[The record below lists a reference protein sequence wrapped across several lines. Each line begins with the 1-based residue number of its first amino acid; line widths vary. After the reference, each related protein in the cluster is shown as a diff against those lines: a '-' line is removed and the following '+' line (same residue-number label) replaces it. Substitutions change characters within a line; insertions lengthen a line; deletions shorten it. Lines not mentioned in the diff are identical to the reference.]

1 MFKTILRSSVLKAL
15 SLFLSRLSALLLVPS
30 SATDPSFNVP
40 LSISIS
46 KDPKLQDSDSHFA
59 SNFPLAL
66 RYNLH
71 IVRCATTVK
80 FFLNKIAAAENGF
93 PSFVEE
99 TLRPWRGKLTE
110 LIGRV
115 MNPVVASYKTAI
127 TEVCK
132 KSRIEGAFTE
142 RGNRGRANSGDGEL
156 SSLGLNVAPLA
167 TVRATSQVRSLSLG
181 RSSTP
186 TPLASAHH
194 HSSPGSSGPAWLQET
209 SVIFDIC
216 SKLFARL
223 DAKTDADRWAV
234 GIAIAAVWKGML
246 GCSARIISED
256 GIVPSTTAQVPIPA
270 PVNVAV
276 PVPVKN
282 RLLGG
287 VKKTPSPPPSP
298 PLPPLNLASGSQSP
312 ATCSPASIAFVR
324 LIADLELFE
333 HRLVT
338 FLSST
343 LSSPQVVFHP
353 SAAPVDPCAG
363 APSCGL
369 CKTGR
374 TFDEESDSSDEE
386 DDTKGGPAAGK
397 ESRLALSAMR
407 EARQALSSM
416 IVCVRAMRDLKVIG
430 EALKADSSSS
440 SSKKSTDP
448 NAPLTPSDLF
458 ALGPAPSTLN
468 QASPPAVTVVSP
480 SPAHPLCPTLRSA
493 IIDLHPLILLHLV
506 LSRLPRS
513 LPLRLPHEIW
523 ALRGGWTE
531 YESELRGFAAGEEW
545 AAEIAWEVRGEIV
558 KVRQDAKEDLT
569 EVEQNALAVLEETV
583 ERVSRDAA

>member
-1 MFKTILRSSVLKAL
+1 
-15 SLFLSRLSALLLVPS
+15 
-30 SATDPSFNVP
+30 
-40 LSISIS
+40 
-46 KDPKLQDSDSHFA
+46 
-59 SNFPLAL
+59 
-66 RYNLH
+66 
-71 IVRCATTVK
+71 
-80 FFLNKIAAAENGF
+80 
-93 PSFVEE
+93 
-99 TLRPWRGKLTE
+99 
-110 LIGRV
+110 
-115 MNPVVASYKTAI
+115 MNPVVSSYKSAI
-127 TEVCK
+127 TEACK
-132 KSRIEGAFTE
+132 KSRIEGGFTD
-142 RGNRGRANSGDGEL
+142 RGTRGRANSGDGEL

-167 TVRATSQVRSLSLG
+167 TVRTSSQVRSLSLG

-186 TPLASAHH
+186 TPLVSAHPN
-194 HSSPGSSGPAWLQET
+194 SSVTSSGPVWLQET
-209 SVIFDIC
+209 TVIFDIC

-246 GCSARIISED
+246 GCSARVISED
-256 GIVPSTTAQVPIPA
+256 GIVPSTPAQPSAPA
-270 PVNVAV
+270 TLGVAV

-298 PLPPLNLASGSQSP
+298 PLPALTLASSAQPSS
-312 ATCSPASIAFVR
+312 TSHSASIAFVR
-324 LIADLELFE
+324 LIADLEMFE

-338 FLSST
+338 FLSAT

-353 SAAPVDPCAG
+353 SAGPVDSCPG

-374 TFDEESDSSDEE
+374 TFDEESDSSDDE
-386 DDTKGGPAAGK
+386 DDTKGGPPAGK

-416 IVCVRAMRDLKVIG
+416 IVCVRAMRDLQVIG
-430 EALKADSSSS
+430 KALKADSLPSGQ
-440 SSKKSTDP
+440 KKSTDP

-458 ALGPAPSTLN
+458 ALGPAASTLN
-468 QASPPAVTVVSP
+468 QASSPVATVVSP

-513 LPLRLPHEIW
+513 LPFRLPHEIW
-523 ALRGGWTE
+523 GLRGGWTE
-531 YESELRGFAAGEEW
+531 YENELRGFAAGEEW
-545 AAEIAWEVRGEIV
+545 AGEIAWEVRGEIV
-558 KVRQDAKEDLT
+558 KVKQDAKEDLT
-569 EVEQNALAVLEETV
+569 EVEQKALAVLEETV
-583 ERVSRDAA
+583 ERVSKDAA